1 MAVSQI
7 GTASQHW
14 LSLPLGMWMIT
25 CYPDQADKVQEDPS
39 LFFVPIK
46 EMHLKFTKRS

>member
-1 MAVSQI
+1 MAVSRI

-14 LSLPLGMWMIT
+14 LSLAHGMWMIIR
-25 CYPDQADKVQEDPS
+25 YPDQAYKVQEDPS
-39 LFFVPIK
+39 LFIVPIK